1 MAARRYADPW
11 SFLAN
16 FLAAGRLAECVVDI
30 VQAHNQEAKLESE
43 KLLDERLW
51 SLWLHDYRPNGGKKA
66 YGEWKKAALGK
77 DDPKPKATIKEGT
90 PETMAGN
97 LDIAFNTLKKIRHS
111 TERR

>member
-11 SFLAN
+11 AFLAS
-16 FLAAGRLAECVVDI
+16 FLAAGRLAECVVSI
-30 VQAHNQEAKLESE
+30 IQANNREIELKSE

-51 SLWLHDYRPNGGKKA
+51 SLWLHNYLANGGKKA
-66 YGEWKKAALGK
+66 FAEWKKAALGK
-77 DDPKPKATIKEGT
+77 ADPKPKATIKEGT

-97 LDIAFNTLKKIRHS
+97 LDIAFNTLKKIRQS